1 MKSFIKKI
9 LKSVNKVNIW
19 YKYNVLTENYLKK
32 LEQWNEE
39 IVKIEKLRE
48 ANAKLSQ
55 LVVSLRKTVNT
66 QENTI
71 NSLHDQIQ
79 ALSNKIGNPA
89 EVVKKML
96 GKPLKWKDISLM
108 TDAEKRQYALG
119 AKQALENETLI
130 SEINRLTVELVNDIA
145 KNTDDFQQVLNRR
158 FTLNGIQLIKER
170 LESVPQIKD
179 EISDNEE
186 DLYEAM

>member
-55 LVVSLRKTVNT
+55 LVVSLRKTIDT

-71 NSLHDQIQ
+71 NTLHDRIQ
-79 ALSNKIGNPA
+79 ALSVKIGDPA

-96 GKPLKWKDISLM
+96 GRPLKWKDISKM
-108 TDAEKRQYALG
+108 TDAAKREYAMG
-119 AKQALENETLI
+119 AKQALENETLM
-130 SEINRLTVELVNDIA
+130 SEINRLTVDLINDIA
-145 KNTDDFQQVLNRR
+145 KETSDFQQVLNRR
-158 FTLNGIQLIKER
+158 FTLNGVQLIKER
-170 LESVPQIKD
+170 LESVPQLKEEEPDTED
-179 EISDNEE
+179 ELNE
-186 DLYEAM
+186 AI